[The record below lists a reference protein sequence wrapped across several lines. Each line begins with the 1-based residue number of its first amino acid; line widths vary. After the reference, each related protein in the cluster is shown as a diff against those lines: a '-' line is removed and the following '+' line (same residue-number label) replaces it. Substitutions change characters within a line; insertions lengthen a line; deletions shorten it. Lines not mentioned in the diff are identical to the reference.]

1 MSYGLSTKAVGAP
14 IGAGLRN
21 RLAQPVKYIPL
32 SHFFTQTGDEM
43 EKYGIVG
50 YADRE
55 EWGMLDPKEAARGS
69 KPVKAER
76 ETTKDLQK
84 MKGVKKRAQKSP
96 DDEEEPEE
104 SQDGDDEAKAAEGEP
119 DAKTDEKEAAA
130 DSEAEPETGPEDDSG
145 GTDDSGDEDEDEK
158 KPAKKKKSG
167 EEDDEEIDTEKN
179 NPYLKHPF
187 PSKEKSQE
195 GASAPGNM
203 LAEAQKRKLTKA
215 EKDVLRFAQENPRG
229 YYAAVVGS
237 KQFQA
242 MEKLFK
248 KGLMI
253 QVGGDT
259 VNEPYTAPTSYGRQR
274 VNMGMRRM
282 TQIMGKLTPEGRAV
296 DLTEERL
303 AALVDESGGPL
314 LPVKAGA
321 TRALTGATGTGNIAT
336 AAVPIGA
343 GDGRKFLD
351 RPGKRKK
358 KPRRLSGQLYI
369 LLRP

>member
-55 EWGMLDPKEAARGS
+55 EWGMLDPKEAKRGS

-76 ETTKDLQK
+76 ETTKDPQK

-104 SQDGDDEAKAAEGEP
+104 PQDGDDEAKAAEGEP

>member
-14 IGAGLRN
+14 IGAGLRS

-32 SHFFTQTGDEM
+32 SHFFAQTGDEM

-55 EWGMLDPKEAARGS
+55 EWGMLDPKEAKRGS

-76 ETTKDLQK
+76 ETTKDPQK
-84 MKGVKKRAQKSP
+84 MKGVKKKGQKP
-96 DDEEEPEE
+96 PEDEKEPGDSRGGEED
-104 SQDGDDEAKAAEGEP
+104 SKAAEGEP

-145 GTDDSGDEDEDEK
+145 GTADSGDEDADEK
-158 KPAKKKKSG
+158 KPAKKRAKSG

-187 PSKEKSQE
+187 PPKEKSQE

-203 LAEAQKRKLTKA
+203 LAEHGWEL
-215 EKDVLRFAQENPRG
+215 
-229 YYAAVVGS
+229 YAV
-237 KQFQA
+237 
-242 MEKLFK
+242 
-248 KGLMI
+248 
-253 QVGGDT
+253 
-259 VNEPYTAPTSYGRQR
+259 
-274 VNMGMRRM
+274 
-282 TQIMGKLTPEGRAV
+282 
-296 DLTEERL
+296 
-303 AALVDESGGPL
+303 ESGGPL

-321 TRALTGATGTGNIAT
+321 TRAFTGATGTGNIAT
-336 AAVPIGA
+336 APVPIGA

-351 RPGKRKK
+351 RSGKRKK
-358 KPRRLSGQLYI
+358 KPRRLSGQLY
-369 LLRP
+369 LLIRP

>member
-55 EWGMLDPKEAARGS
+55 EWGMLDPNEAKRGS

-76 ETTKDLQK
+76 ETTKDPQK
-84 MKGVKKRAQKSP
+84 MKRVKKRPQKAP
-96 DDEEEPEE
+96 EDEEEPEE
-104 SQDGDDEAKAAEGEP
+104 SQDGDDEAKASEGEP
-119 DAKTDEKEAAA
+119 DAKADEKEAAA
-130 DSEAEPETGPEDDSG
+130 DDEAEPETGPEDDSG
-145 GTDDSGDEDEDEK
+145 GTDDSGDEDADEK
-158 KPAKKKKSG
+158 KPAKKKKSDD
-167 EEDDEEIDTEKN
+167 EDDEEIDTEKN

-187 PSKEKSQE
+187 PPKDKGGENQE
-195 GASAPGNM
+195 GAGAPGNL
-203 LAEAQKRKLTKA
+203 LAETDWEL
-215 EKDVLRFAQENPRG
+215 
-229 YYAAVVGS
+229 YAA
-237 KQFQA
+237 
-242 MEKLFK
+242 
-248 KGLMI
+248 
-253 QVGGDT
+253 
-259 VNEPYTAPTSYGRQR
+259 
-274 VNMGMRRM
+274 
-282 TQIMGKLTPEGRAV
+282 
-296 DLTEERL
+296 
-303 AALVDESGGPL
+303 ESSGPL